1 MTNLRHCGE
10 DAASLIGEDYGV
22 FTFGPGDTSD
32 CGSDWQG
39 SFGFGDESV
48 FDESTDFEEPIELV
62 DAGDEVISGESA
74 DEFAARID
82 GA

>member
-1 MTNLRHCGE
+1 MTNLRHRADG
-10 DAASLIGEDYGV
+10 AASLIGEDDGV
-22 FTFGPGDTSD
+22 LAFGPGDTSD

-39 SFGFGDESV
+39 SFGFGDASV
-48 FDESTDFEEPIELV
+48 FDEINDFEESIDTI
-62 DAGDEVISGESA
+62 DAADEVISGESA